1 MRSRGSVLGGGAVS
15 NMSWRIESCAVK
27 SPRRCASNSAEREI
41 LCAAAPSVLP
51 ESGAFREP
59 EGYRDAGMTMV
70 ASDFCGFG
78 IT

>member
-1 MRSRGSVLGGGAVS
+1 MDDGHVELRLNGIQGTADGVGVYLGGDV
-15 NMSWRIESCAVK
+15 EFV
-27 SPRRCASNSAEREI
+27 E
-41 LCAAAPSVLP
+41 P